1 MKIKK
6 VGLWIAIGSLPVMIM
21 FQNCAKQ
28 TNKVETGAV
37 AVNGISS
44 SADVPPGQDF
54 KYDQNS
60 NPSEAAQNPDSVN
73 IQILDPIA
81 ERQADIDEAKADC
94 AAALAES
101 APVGVVKSANESVS
115 GYRGKVVLA
124 PRDFAGQTSI
134 DTLSDSYGKIYI
146 CGLTVNGIAN
156 TGGRLVLINS
166 TVVNQIAH
174 HGTIDLIKSEINS
187 LSLSRGIIFRHEVA
201 APSKIAV
208 NSQHKEDKQQ

>member
-6 VGLWIAIGSLPVMIM
+6 AILWISVASFPVMLA

-28 TNKVETGAV
+28 TPKADSSTPAFNI
-37 AVNGISS
+37 ISS

-54 KYDQNS
+54 KYDQS
-60 NPSEAAQNPDSVN
+60 ADPAAAAKDPDSVN

-81 ERQADIDEAKADC
+81 ERQADIDEAKVEC
-94 AAALAES
+94 AKALAE
-101 APVGVVKSANESVS
+101 APPEGVVKTASESVS
-115 GYRGKVVLA
+115 GYRGLVVLA
-124 PRDFAGQTSI
+124 PRDFGGQTSI

-166 TVVNQIAH
+166 TVINQIAH
-174 HGTIDLIKSEINS
+174 RGTIDLIQSEISS
-187 LSLSRGIIFRHEVA
+187 LSHSSGIIFNHVQPSSNAPPTKDDA
-201 APSKIAV
+201 AAA
-208 NSQHKEDKQQ
+208 H